1 MRRWRALAVVVA
13 AGLVAAG
20 CTAGHRSP
28 LMIGAVY
35 PTTGAQGPGGLE
47 EYRGA
52 RLAVDLANS
61 RGGLGGRRVRLVL
74 EDAERSDE
82 APAAVHRLHRQ
93 GAQVVIGSYASVV
106 SAPAS
111 EAAARDGMLF
121 WETGAVGETAAGAGA
136 GTRFFRAAPTGAT
149 LGRAAVAFI
158 RDELAAK
165 LPAPGHPLRYA
176 VAYVDDAYG
185 RSVGLGALDE
195 ARRSGQ
201 AVAGTFPYDPFHAD
215 YAAVVA
221 QIAASHP
228 DVLFVSAYLQ
238 DGVALR
244 RAMLA
249 AHLPL
254 LASIGTSSSYCL
266 PAFADQLGH
275 GAVGLFAADKPD
287 AHNLRRDALTGEG
300 RRLLDWAEPRH
311 QRRYGAPMSAAALA
325 GFANTWALLGHV
337 IPAAGDASPAAIA
350 RAGLSVRLPAGT
362 LANGSGVDFAP
373 PGSVDAGSNR
383 RAASVIWEWVAERQH
398 AVVWPPAFA
407 THPIDAMA
415 IDR

>member
-1 MRRWRALAVVVA
+1 MRLWRALAVVVA

-35 PTTGAQGPGGLE
+35 PTTGGQGPGGLE

-149 LGRAAVAFI
+149 LGRAAVAFTGWSS
-158 RDELAAK
+158 RK
-165 LPAPGHPLRYA
+165 
-176 VAYVDDAYG
+176 V
-185 RSVGLGALDE
+185 
-195 ARRSGQ
+195 
-201 AVAGTFPYDPFHAD
+201 PF
-215 YAAVVA
+215 
-221 QIAASHP
+221 
-228 DVLFVSAYLQ
+228 
-238 DGVALR
+238 G
-244 RAMLA
+244 
-249 AHLPL
+249 
-254 LASIGTSSSYCL
+254 
-266 PAFADQLGH
+266 
-275 GAVGLFAADKPD
+275 
-287 AHNLRRDALTGEG
+287 
-300 RRLLDWAEPRH
+300 
-311 QRRYGAPMSAAALA
+311 
-325 GFANTWALLGHV
+325 
-337 IPAAGDASPAAIA
+337 
-350 RAGLSVRLPAGT
+350 
-362 LANGSGVDFAP
+362 
-373 PGSVDAGSNR
+373 
-383 RAASVIWEWVAERQH
+383 
-398 AVVWPPAFA
+398 
-407 THPIDAMA
+407 
-415 IDR
+415 